1 MAGSF
6 NSPGLNAL
14 TDGIAKAYVTETG
27 AAVTYALVAADSVS
41 ATTIRATAVVAFDA
55 STSGSADISSNVTL
69 TIPNNTLTT
78 PFTITAVHLIKTGGT
93 IGEALA
99 TYTISSDNIFENG
112 GDLIVTSYEIS
123 VAN

>member
-14 TDGIAKAYVTETG
+14 TDGIAKAYVASTG
-27 AAVTYALVAADSVS
+27 EAVTYALVAADSIS

-55 STSGSADISSNVTL
+55 AASGSADISSNVTL
-69 TIPNNTLTT
+69 TIPNTLAT